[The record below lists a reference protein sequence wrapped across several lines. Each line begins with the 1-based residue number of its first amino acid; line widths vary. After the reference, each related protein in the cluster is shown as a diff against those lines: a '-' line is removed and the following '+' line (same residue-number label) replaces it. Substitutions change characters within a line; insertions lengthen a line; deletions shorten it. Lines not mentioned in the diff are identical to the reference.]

1 MTYRFNDFII
11 CFVTSVIIGVITD
24 CLLMCTVRLRADKQF
39 KSQGGNKMK
48 RVGKPWFFVV
58 ALLIFAL
65 AFTSFFGVYE
75 QNGDLQDTI
84 IRGAKDIRWG
94 TDIQGGV
101 NVIFG
106 PEENIDATDNQIDS
120 AKSILEIRLVSS
132 GVTDYELYADK
143 DNDRL
148 LVSFPWKDNDSQNV
162 AGTIKSLSQSA
173 ELLFIGG
180 APSSIK
186 IEYNEDGTKTVTDGN
201 GDPVD
206 IVIEGKDVE
215 KAESGTIGDKNEI
228 GVSLKLTNKVAE
240 GETQTGA
247 EKFAAGTEKY
257 LNQQISI
264 WMDEECISA
273 PNVNSIIA
281 EGNAQITGNFT
292 AATAKDLADKINAG
306 ALPFKLVTID
316 YSSVDPTLGSDAL
329 TAMLLAGII
338 AFSLICVFMIVY
350 YRLPGFV
357 ACICLLGQVAGTIAA
372 VSGYFAAF
380 DSFTLTLP
388 GIAGIILSVGMGV
401 DANIITAERIREELR
416 KGKTLDGAIKAGSAN
431 SFSAIFDSNI
441 TNIIVSVILMGVF
454 GPPDTVWN
462 TILYPFLW
470 MFGPSTTGAIY
481 SFGYTLLVGV
491 VLNFIMGVAAS
502 RIMIS
507 SLSGFKFLR
516 SRVIYGDYSEK
527 KKQELAAAKAKEALQ
542 N

>member
-1 MTYRFNDFII
+1 
-11 CFVTSVIIGVITD
+11 
-24 CLLMCTVRLRADKQF
+24 
-39 KSQGGNKMK
+39 MK

-58 ALLIFAL
+58 AALIFAL
-65 AFTSFFGVYE
+65 AYTSFFGVYE
-75 QNGDLQDTI
+75 QNGDLQNTI

-106 PEENIDATDNQIDS
+106 PEKGINATDDQVES

-148 LVSFPWKDNDSQNV
+148 LVSFPWKDNKSHDV
-162 AGTIKSLSQSA
+162 AQTLKDLSQSA

-180 APSSIK
+180 QPGG
-186 IEYNEDGTKTVTDGN
+186 IEITYNEDGTKSVVNTSTGEACDV
-201 GDPVD
+201 
-206 IVIEGKDVE
+206 VIEGKDVK
-215 KAESGTIGDKNEI
+215 KAAAGLSGDNNEI
-228 GVSLKLTNKVAE
+228 VVNLELTDSPAE
-240 GETQTGA
+240 GETQSGA
-247 EKFAAGTEKY
+247 EKFAAATEKY

-264 WMDEECISA
+264 WMDDNLLSA
-273 PNVNSIIA
+273 PRVNSVIA
-281 EGNAQITGNFT
+281 NGSAQISGSFT
-292 AATAKDLADKINAG
+292 AEEAKKLADNINGG
-306 ALPFKLVTID
+306 ALPFKLKTID

-329 TAMLLAGII
+329 AAMLLAGII
-338 AFSLICVFMIVY
+338 AFSLICVFMIAY

-372 VSGYFAAF
+372 VSGYFAVF

-416 KGKTLDGAIKAGSAN
+416 KGRTLDGAIKAGSAN

-454 GPPDTVWN
+454 GPPDTVWS
-462 TILYPFLW
+462 TLLYPFLW
-470 MFGPSTTGAIY
+470 MFGTATTGAIY

-491 VLNFIMGVAAS
+491 ILNFIMGVAAS

-516 SRVIYGDYSEK
+516 NRVLYGDLSEK
-527 KKQELAAAKAKEALQ
+527 KKQELSAAKEASV

>member
-1 MTYRFNDFII
+1 
-11 CFVTSVIIGVITD
+11 
-24 CLLMCTVRLRADKQF
+24 
-39 KSQGGNKMK
+39 MK

-75 QNGDLQDTI
+75 QNGDLQETI

-106 PEENIDATDNQIDS
+106 PEANIDATDNQIES

-162 AGTIKSLSQSA
+162 SGTIKSLSQSA

-180 APSSIK
+180 APTSIK
-186 IEYNEDGTKTVTDGN
+186 IEYNEDGTKTVTNQDGE
-201 GDPVD
+201 PVD
-206 IVIEGKDVE
+206 IVIEGRDVK
-215 KAESGTIGDKNEI
+215 KAEYGTSGEKNEI
-228 GVSLKLTNKVAE
+228 VVSLELTDSVAE

-257 LNQQISI
+257 LSQQISI
-264 WMDEECISA
+264 WMDETCISA
-273 PNVNSIIA
+273 PTVNSVIA
-281 EGNAQITGNFT
+281 DGKAQISGNFD
-292 AATAKDLADKINAG
+292 AASAKDLADKINAG

-338 AFSLICVFMIVY
+338 AFSLICVFMIAY

-372 VSGYFAAF
+372 VSGYFASF

-454 GPPDTVWN
+454 GPPDTVWSKL
-462 TILYPFLW
+462 LYPFLW

-502 RIMIS
+502 RIMIR
-507 SLSGFKFLR
+507 SLSGFKLLR
-516 SRVIYGDYSEK
+516 NRVLYGDFTEK
-527 KKQELAAAKAKEALQ
+527 KKQEMAEAKVLATAQEASQ

>member
-1 MTYRFNDFII
+1 
-11 CFVTSVIIGVITD
+11 
-24 CLLMCTVRLRADKQF
+24 
-39 KSQGGNKMK
+39 MK

-75 QNGDLQDTI
+75 QNGDLQETI

-106 PEENIDATDNQIDS
+106 PEANIDATDNQIES

-162 AGTIKSLSQSA
+162 SGTIKSLSQSA

-180 APSSIK
+180 APTSIK
-186 IEYNEDGTKTVTDGN
+186 IEYNEDGTKTVTNQDGE
-201 GDPVD
+201 PVD
-206 IVIEGKDVE
+206 IVIEGRDVK
-215 KAESGTIGDKNEI
+215 KAEYGTSGEKNEI
-228 GVSLKLTNKVAE
+228 VVSLELTDSVAE

-257 LNQQISI
+257 LSQQISI
-264 WMDEECISA
+264 WMDETCISA
-273 PNVNSIIA
+273 PTVNSVIA
-281 EGNAQITGNFT
+281 DGKAQISGNFD
-292 AATAKDLADKINAG
+292 AASAKDLADKINAG

-338 AFSLICVFMIVY
+338 AFSLICVFMIAY

-372 VSGYFAAF
+372 VSGYFASF

-454 GPPDTVWN
+454 GPPDTVWSK
-462 TILYPFLW
+462 LLLPFLW

-502 RIMIS
+502 RIMIR
-507 SLSGFKFLR
+507 SLSSFKFLR
-516 SRVIYGDYSEK
+516 NRVLYGDFTEK
-527 KKQELAAAKAKEALQ
+527 KKQEMAEAKVLATAKEASQ

>member
-1 MTYRFNDFII
+1 
-11 CFVTSVIIGVITD
+11 
-24 CLLMCTVRLRADKQF
+24 
-39 KSQGGNKMK
+39 MK

-65 AFTSFFGVYE
+65 AYTSFFGVYN
-75 QNGDLQDTI
+75 QNGDLQDTV

-101 NVIFG
+101 SVIFG
-106 PEENIDATDNQIDS
+106 PEANINATDDQIDS

-162 AGTIKSLSQSA
+162 SGTIKSLSQSA

-180 APSSIK
+180 QPSAIK
-186 IEYNEDGTKTVTDGN
+186 ITYNEDGTKTVTDGN
-201 GDPVD
+201 GEAVD
-206 IVIEGKDVE
+206 VVIEGKDVK
-215 KAESGTIGDKNEI
+215 KATSGTFGEKNEI
-228 GVSLKLTNKVAE
+228 GVSLELTDTVAE
-240 GETQTGA
+240 GDTQTGA
-247 EKFAAGTEKY
+247 EKFAAATEKY

-264 WMDEECISA
+264 WMDEELLSA
-273 PNVNSIIA
+273 PTVNSVIA
-281 EGNAQITGNFT
+281 DGNAQITGSFSVGE
-292 AATAKDLADKINAG
+292 AKTLADNINGG

-316 YSSVDPTLGSDAL
+316 YSSVDPTLGTDAL
-329 TAMLLAGII
+329 TAMLIAGII
-338 AFSLICVFMIVY
+338 AFCIICVFMIAY

-372 VSGYFAAF
+372 VSGYFAVF

-416 KGKTLDGAIKAGSAN
+416 KGKTLDGAIKTGSSN

-454 GPPDTVWN
+454 GPPDTVWS
-462 TILYPFLW
+462 TLLYPFLW
-470 MFGPSTTGAIY
+470 MFGTATTGAIY

-491 VLNFIMGVAAS
+491 ILNFIMGVAAS

-507 SLSGFKFLR
+507 SLSGYQFLR
-516 SRVIYGDYSEK
+516 RRTLYGDYSEK
-527 KKQELAAAKAKEALQ
+527 KKKELAAAKEAAE

>member
-1 MTYRFNDFII
+1 M
-11 CFVTSVIIGVITD
+11 
-24 CLLMCTVRLRADKQF
+24 
-39 KSQGGNKMK
+39 
-48 RVGKPWFFVV
+48 
-58 ALLIFAL
+58 
-65 AFTSFFGVYE
+65 
-75 QNGDLQDTI
+75 
-84 IRGAKDIRWG
+84 
-94 TDIQGGV
+94 
-101 NVIFG
+101 
-106 PEENIDATDNQIDS
+106 
-120 AKSILEIRLVSS
+120 
-132 GVTDYELYADK
+132 
-143 DNDRL
+143 
-148 LVSFPWKDNDSQNV
+148 
-162 AGTIKSLSQSA
+162 
-173 ELLFIGG
+173 
-180 APSSIK
+180 
-186 IEYNEDGTKTVTDGN
+186 
-201 GDPVD
+201 D
-206 IVIEGKDVE
+206 IVIEGKDV
-215 KAESGTIGDKNEI
+215 KSAVSGPIGEKNEI
-228 GVSLKLTNKVAE
+228 GVNLELTTTVAE

-257 LNQQISI
+257 INQQISI
-264 WMDEECISA
+264 WMDEERISA
-273 PNVNSIIA
+273 PRVNSVIA
-281 EGNAQITGNFT
+281 DGKAQITGSFD
-292 AATAKDLADKINAG
+292 AASAKDLADKINAG

-329 TAMLLAGII
+329 AAMLLAGII

-454 GPPDTVWN
+454 GPPDTVWS
-462 TILYPFLW
+462 TLLYPFLW

-491 VLNFIMGVAAS
+491 ILNFIMGVAAS

-507 SLSGFKFLR
+507 SLSGFKILR
-516 SRVIYGDYSEK
+516 SRTLYGDYSEK
-527 KKQELAAAKAKEALQ
+527 KKAQLEAARTKEAAL

>member
-1 MTYRFNDFII
+1 
-11 CFVTSVIIGVITD
+11 
-24 CLLMCTVRLRADKQF
+24 
-39 KSQGGNKMK
+39 MK

-58 ALLIFAL
+58 AALIFAL
-65 AFTSFFGVYE
+65 AYTSFFGVYE
-75 QNGDLQDTI
+75 QNGDLQTTI

-106 PEENIDATDNQIDS
+106 PEENIDATDTQIDS
-120 AKSILEIRLVSS
+120 AKAILEIRLVSS

-148 LVSFPWKDNDSQNV
+148 LVSFPWKNNDSQNV

-180 APSSIK
+180 QPSSIQ
-186 IEYNEDGTKTVTDGN
+186 ITYNEDGTKTVTDAN
-201 GDPVD
+201 GEPLDV
-206 IVIEGKDVE
+206 VIEGKDV
-215 KAESGTIGDKNEI
+215 KRASSSTSGEKNEI
-228 GVSLKLTNKVAE
+228 VVNLQLTDSPAE
-240 GETQTGA
+240 GEELSGS
-247 EKFAAGTEKY
+247 EKFAAATEKY

-264 WMDEECISA
+264 WMDNQLLSA
-273 PNVNSIIA
+273 PRVNSVIA
-281 EGNAQITGNFT
+281 DGNAQISGSFT
-292 AATAKDLADKINAG
+292 VAEAKTLADNINGG

-316 YSSVDPTLGSDAL
+316 YSSVDPTLGTDAL
-329 TAMLLAGII
+329 TAMLIAGII
-338 AFSLICVFMIVY
+338 AFSLICVFMIAY

-372 VSGYFAAF
+372 VSGYFAVF
-380 DSFTLTLP
+380 NSFTLTLP

-454 GPPDTVWN
+454 GPPDTVWS
-462 TILYPFLW
+462 TLLTPFLW
-470 MFGPSTTGAIY
+470 MFGTSTTGAIY

-491 VLNFIMGVAAS
+491 ILNFIMGVAAS

-507 SLSGFKFLR
+507 SISGLKFMRTRTL
-516 SRVIYGDYSEK
+516 YGDYSEK
-527 KKQELAAAKAKEALQ
+527 KKQELSAAKAVKEASE

>member
-1 MTYRFNDFII
+1 
-11 CFVTSVIIGVITD
+11 
-24 CLLMCTVRLRADKQF
+24 
-39 KSQGGNKMK
+39 MK

-58 ALLIFAL
+58 APLIFAL

-106 PEENIDATDNQIDS
+106 PEANIDATDNQIDS

-180 APSSIK
+180 APTSIK
-186 IEYNEDGTKTVTDGN
+186 IEYNEDGTKTVTNQDGE
-201 GDPVD
+201 PVD
-206 IVIEGKDVE
+206 IVIEGKDV
-215 KAESGTIGDKNEI
+215 KSAVSGTIGDKNEI
-228 GVSLKLTNKVAE
+228 GVSLELTTTVAE
-240 GETQTGA
+240 GDTQTGA

-257 LNQQISI
+257 IDQQISI

-273 PNVNSIIA
+273 PRVNSVIA
-281 EGNAQITGNFT
+281 DGKAQITGSFD
-292 AATAKDLADKINAG
+292 AASAKDLADKINAG

-329 TAMLLAGII
+329 TAMLIAGII
-338 AFSLICVFMIVY
+338 AFSLICVFMILY

-454 GPPDTVWN
+454 GPPDTVWS
-462 TILYPFLW
+462 TLLYPFLW

-502 RIMIS
+502 RIMIR
-507 SLSGFKFLR
+507 SLSSFKFLR
-516 SRVIYGDYSEK
+516 SRVLYGDYSEK
-527 KKQELAAAKAKEALQ
+527 KKQELAEMKAKEALQ

>member
-1 MTYRFNDFII
+1 
-11 CFVTSVIIGVITD
+11 
-24 CLLMCTVRLRADKQF
+24 
-39 KSQGGNKMK
+39 MK
-48 RVGKPWFFVV
+48 HVGKPWFFVV
-58 ALLIFAL
+58 ATLIFAL
-65 AFTSFFGVYE
+65 AYTSFFGVYE
-75 QNGDLQDTI
+75 QNGDLQNTI

-106 PEENIDATDNQIDS
+106 PEENIDATDSQIES

-180 APSSIK
+180 QPSGIQ
-186 IEYNEDGTKTVTDGN
+186 ITYNEDGTKTVTDSEGEPC
-201 GDPVD
+201 DV
-206 IVIEGKDVE
+206 VIEGKDI
-215 KAESGTIGDKNEI
+215 KSASSGTSGEKNEI
-228 GVSLKLTNKVAE
+228 VVNLQLTDTPAE
-240 GETQTGA
+240 GEELSGA
-247 EKFAAGTEKY
+247 EKFAAATEKY

-264 WMDEECISA
+264 WMDDELLSA
-273 PNVNSIIA
+273 PRVNSIIA
-281 EGNAQITGNFT
+281 DGSAQISGSFT
-292 AATAKDLADKINAG
+292 VAEAKTLADNINGG

-316 YSSVDPTLGSDAL
+316 YSSVDPTLGTDAL
-329 TAMLLAGII
+329 TAMLIAGII
-338 AFSLICVFMIVY
+338 AFSLICVFMIAY

-372 VSGYFAAF
+372 VSGYFAVF
-380 DSFTLTLP
+380 NSFTLTLP

-454 GPPDTVWN
+454 GPPDTVWS
-462 TILYPFLW
+462 TLLTPFLW
-470 MFGPSTTGAIY
+470 MFGTSTTGAIY

-491 VLNFIMGVAAS
+491 ILNFIMGVAAS

-507 SLSGFKFLR
+507 SLSGFKFMR

-527 KKQELAAAKAKEALQ
+527 KKQELAAVTAVKEASE

>member
-1 MTYRFNDFII
+1 
-11 CFVTSVIIGVITD
+11 
-24 CLLMCTVRLRADKQF
+24 
-39 KSQGGNKMK
+39 MK

-75 QNGDLQDTI
+75 QNGDLQTTV

-106 PEENIDATDNQIDS
+106 PEAKIDATDAQIDS

-162 AGTIKSLSQSA
+162 SGTIKSLSQSA

-180 APSSIK
+180 APTSIH
-186 IEYNEDGTKTVTDGN
+186 IEYNEDGTKTVTNQDGE
-201 GDPVD
+201 PVD
-206 IVIEGKDVE
+206 IVIEGKDV
-215 KAESGTIGDKNEI
+215 KSAVSGTIGDKNEI
-228 GVSLKLTNKVAE
+228 GVSLELTTTAAE

-257 LNQQISI
+257 LNQQIGSF
-264 WMDEECISA
+264 D
-273 PNVNSIIA
+273 
-281 EGNAQITGNFT
+281 
-292 AATAKDLADKINAG
+292 AASAKDLADKINAG

-329 TAMLLAGII
+329 AAMLLAGII

-454 GPPDTVWN
+454 GPPDTVWS
-462 TILYPFLW
+462 TLLYPFLW

-491 VLNFIMGVAAS
+491 ILNFIMGVAAS

-507 SLSGFKFLR
+507 SLSGFKILR
-516 SRVIYGDYSEK
+516 SRTLYGDYSEK
-527 KKQELAAAKAKEALQ
+527 KKAELEAARTKEAAL

>member
-1 MTYRFNDFII
+1 
-11 CFVTSVIIGVITD
+11 
-24 CLLMCTVRLRADKQF
+24 
-39 KSQGGNKMK
+39 MK

-329 TAMLLAGII
+329 AGII

>member
-1 MTYRFNDFII
+1 
-11 CFVTSVIIGVITD
+11 
-24 CLLMCTVRLRADKQF
+24 
-39 KSQGGNKMK
+39 MK

-58 ALLIFAL
+58 AALIFAL
-65 AFTSFFGVYE
+65 AYTSFFGVYE
-75 QNGDLQDTI
+75 QNGDLQNTI

-101 NVIFG
+101 SVTFG
-106 PEENIDATDNQIDS
+106 PEENINATDNQMES

-162 AGTIKSLSQSA
+162 AGTIQSLSQSA
-173 ELLFIGG
+173 ELFFIGG
-180 APSSIK
+180 TPNSIS
-186 IEYNEDGTKTVTDGN
+186 ITYNEDGTKTVTDEN
-201 GDPVD
+201 GEACDV
-206 IVIEGKDVE
+206 VIEGKDVE
-215 KAESGTIGDKNEI
+215 KADSGYISSENEFV
-228 GVSLKLTNKVAE
+228 VSLQLTDKPAE
-240 GETQTGA
+240 GEELSGK
-247 EKFAAGTEKY
+247 EKFAAATETY

-264 WMDEECISA
+264 WMDDVCLSA
-273 PNVNSIIA
+273 PTVNSVIA
-281 EGNAQITGNFT
+281 DGSAQISGSFT
-292 AATAKDLADKINAG
+292 AESAKTLADNINGG

-316 YSSVDPTLGSDAL
+316 YSSVDPTLGTDAL
-329 TAMLLAGII
+329 QAMLIAGII
-338 AFSLICVFMIVY
+338 AFSLICVFMIAY
-350 YRLPGFV
+350 YRLPGVV
-357 ACICLLGQVAGTIAA
+357 ACICLLGQVAGTLAA
-372 VSGYFAAF
+372 VSGYFAVF

-416 KGKTLDGAIKAGSAN
+416 KGKTLDGAVRTGSAN

-454 GPPDTVWN
+454 GPPDTIWS
-462 TILYPFLW
+462 TLLTPFLW
-470 MFGPSTTGAIY
+470 MFGTSTTGAIY

-491 VLNFIMGVAAS
+491 ILNFIMGVAAS

-516 SRVIYGDYSEK
+516 GRTLYGDFSEK
-527 KKQELAAAKAKEALQ
+527 KKLALEKAATEDYVEAKEASEQ
-542 N
+542 